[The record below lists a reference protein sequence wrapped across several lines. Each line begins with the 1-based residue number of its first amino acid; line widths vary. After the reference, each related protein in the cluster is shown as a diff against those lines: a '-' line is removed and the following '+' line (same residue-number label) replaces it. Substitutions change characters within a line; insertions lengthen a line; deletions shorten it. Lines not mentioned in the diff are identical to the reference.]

1 MKLIPRSNQVIG
13 RVVIKRRVSTIVR
26 PDETRE
32 TTKFVLIDALGA
44 SVAAKGF
51 KVGDVILPTAMANIK
66 FDGGASFRP
75 IVHEDN
81 IAAVLADVTLD
92 ELAVQTESGSEY
104 VPLDSPKA
112 AQSIAENSAEATDA
126 ELLYGSAR
134 AEPTAVDG
142 TQEAAS

>member
-1 MKLIPRSNQVIG
+1 VKLIPRSSQVIG

-32 TTKFVLIDALGA
+32 TTKFVLIDALGP

-51 KVGDVILPTAMANIK
+51 KVGDVVLPTAMANIK
-66 FDGGASFRP
+66 FDGGVSFRP

-81 IAAVLADVTLD
+81 IAALLADVTLD

-112 AQSIAENSAEATDA
+112 ALSIAESSEEAVA
-126 ELLYGSAR
+126 AGLLRGGVR
-134 AEPTAVDG
+134 AVDG
-142 TQEAAS
+142 AQEASS